1 MRASPAW
8 RAAIPVFEPQPAPLA
23 ALAARLKEQFDPK
36 GILNPGR
43 MVSGRRLLRSAKPK
57 RRGASMSDINPDPST
72 PRKTDSWLELG

>member
-23 ALAARLKEQFDPK
+23 ALAGRLKAEFDPK

-43 MVSGRRLLRSAKPK
+43 MVTGAPSAKVA
-57 RRGASMSDINPDPST
+57 ASEEERSEP
-72 PRKTDSWLELG
+72 